1 DVHRIPTA
9 APDDTSGLERLI
21 ERGALDPR
29 DIICVLGKT
38 EGNGCVND
46 WSRGLATMAYKAR
59 LAQRLG
65 VSGDEV
71 AARVLFIM
79 SGGTEGVLSPH
90 VTVFARR
97 DVTGPAAAGPR
108 LAAGIFHTPAFNPE
122 ELGTMAQVRSVEH
135 GVRA

>member
-1 DVHRIPTA
+1 
-9 APDDTSGLERLI
+9 
-21 ERGALDPR
+21 
-29 DIICVLGKT
+29 
-38 EGNGCVND
+38 
-46 WSRGLATMAYKAR
+46 AYKAR

-135 GVRA
+135 GVRAAMTSAGIADARDVHFVQIKCPLLTADAIAAAVARGA